1 MFIKDCI
8 HTLVNNV
15 IIDPMRIQG
24 FATSDAT
31 QVEERSYHPTNQF
44 LSLTIE
50 IFGCLHKNANL
61 FLQDCVNAIWKLK
74 QPKGFLLFTLFT
86 FFNQ

>member
-1 MFIKDCI
+1 
-8 HTLVNNV
+8 
-15 IIDPMRIQG
+15 
-24 FATSDAT
+24 
-31 QVEERSYHPTNQF
+31 
-44 LSLTIE
+44 
-50 IFGCLHKNANL
+50 L